1 MAKPFQKG
9 EDPRRNL
16 KGRPKGSANKTTDQL
31 RSLVADVISD
41 NWQTFTQDIKSLDSD
56 KRVMVIDRLL
66 KHILPAPVDMINSLT
81 PEQIDQV
88 ISELKKRY
96 HEH

>member
-16 KGRPKGSANKTTDQL
+16 KGRPKGSANKSTDQL

-66 KHILPAPVDMINSLT
+66 KHILPAPVDPIQSLT

>member
-9 EDPRRNL
+9 DDPRRNL